1 MTGGETIIGTLRMHG
16 VDTVFGIPGAHNLT
30 AYEALANTPEIRL
43 IVTRHA
49 QGASFMADGYS
60 RSSSG
65 VGVCL
70 NTTGPGRTQHTRR
83 AQHGLL

>member
-43 IVTRHA
+43 FVTRRE

-60 RSSSG
+60 RASGG

-70 NTTGPGRTQHTRR
+70 NTTGPGCTQHTRR